1 MAHKRA
7 VFLSIVMLSAY
18 GLCAQSNQ
26 AIDTLLG
33 QEKATFAETAYLVL
47 IGGGWISEDSNTTA
61 AFNFAVEKK
70 WIPITAEP
78 GTAVDLTSFS
88 LLAMKGL
95 RIKGGIVWKILPIK
109 RYAYREMLAQGI
121 INASGG
127 TKRVP
132 SGEEV
137 VRMIGEAADLPRRA
151 Q

>member
-1 MAHKRA
+1 MSYFERIKKDGRKANP
-7 VFLSIVMLSAY
+7 FFCLTGIDIV
-18 GLCAQSNQ
+18 
-26 AIDTLLG
+26 
-33 QEKATFAETAYLVL
+33 K
-47 IGGGWISEDSNTTA
+47 
-61 AFNFAVEKK
+61 
-70 WIPITAEP
+70 AEP

-127 TKRVP
+127 TKRIP